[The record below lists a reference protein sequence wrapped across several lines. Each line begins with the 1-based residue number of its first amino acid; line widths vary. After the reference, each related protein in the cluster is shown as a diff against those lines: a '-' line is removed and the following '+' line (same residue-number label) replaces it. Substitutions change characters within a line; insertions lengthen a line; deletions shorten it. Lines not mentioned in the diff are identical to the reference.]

1 MVNVTRPST
10 PRVTDSLAGYRVFYA
25 VCIGAMSILT
35 VMQAGGASD
44 HHAWLGVLE
53 LVGAILLVPRRTRT
67 FGLAVLLAVFAVAIV
82 LILHAGAS
90 PIHIVLYAGTAIF
103 VGLRG
108 GVDGKAG
115 A

>member
-1 MVNVTRPST
+1 MNATQSGM
-10 PRVTDSLAGYRVFYA
+10 PRTTDALAGYRVFYA
-25 VCIGAMSILT
+25 VCIGAMSIVT
-35 VMQAGGASD
+35 VMQARGTSD

-67 FGLAVLLAVFAVAIV
+67 FGLAVLLAVFAVATALV
-82 LILHAGAS
+82 LHAGAS
-90 PIHIVLYAGTAIF
+90 PIHIVLYAGTAVF

-108 GVDGKAG
+108 RTDETRA